1 MEAFG
6 CQCLEESYKELEPF
20 IAQYAGQK
28 SALITV
34 LHKIQATLGFVPYG
48 LQVKV
53 ADTLGVPLSEVY
65 GVITFYTFFSLK
77 PKGKYNVSVC
87 KGTACYVRGAP
98 KVLTALEKELGIKP
112 GDTTNDGNF
121 SLEVVYC
128 LGACGLSPVM
138 TVNKNVHARLKQE
151 RIPKILAQYGE

>member
-1 MEAFG
+1 MEPNG
-6 CQCLEESYKELEPF
+6 CQCIEESYKELEPF
-20 IAQYAGQK
+20 IAQHAGQQT
-28 SALITV
+28 ALITV
-34 LHKIQATLGFVPYG
+34 LHKIQETLGFVPYE

-53 ADTLGVPLSEVY
+53 ADTLGVPISEVY
-65 GVITFYTFFSLK
+65 GVITFYAFFSLK

-98 KVLTALEKELGIKP
+98 KVLTALEKVLGIKP

-138 TVNKNVHARLKQE
+138 TVNKDVHARLKQE

>member
-1 MEAFG
+1 MESNG
-6 CQCLEESYKELEPF
+6 CRCMEERYQELEPF
-20 IAQYAGQK
+20 ISQYAGQPT
-28 SALITV
+28 ALITV
-34 LHKIQATLGFVPYG
+34 LHKIQETLGFVPPD

-53 ADTLGVPLSEVY
+53 AETLEVPISEVY
-65 GVITFYTFFSLK
+65 GVITFYAFFSLK

-98 KVLTALEKELGIKP
+98 KVLSGLEKVLGIKP
-112 GDTTNDGNF
+112 GDTTGDGNF

-138 TVNKNVHARLKQE
+138 TINKDVHARLKQE
-151 RIPKILAQYGE
+151 RIPDILAKYR

>member
-1 MEAFG
+1 MESNG
-6 CQCLEESYKELEPF
+6 CRCIEECYQELEPF
-20 IAQYAGQK
+20 ISKYAGQPA
-28 SALITV
+28 ALITV
-34 LHKIQATLGFVPYG
+34 LHKIQETLGFVPYD

-53 ADTLGVPLSEVY
+53 GETLGVPISEVF
-65 GVITFYTFFSLK
+65 GVVTFYAFFSLK

-87 KGTACYVRGAP
+87 KGTACYVRGAA
-98 KVLTALEKELGIKP
+98 KVLSGLEKELGIKP
-112 GDTTNDGNF
+112 GDTTNDGKF

-151 RIPKILAQYGE
+151 RIPEILAEYS